1 MKNRILREYIESLK
15 EDNELDYIFP
25 ILLQAMGFRIVS
37 TPRNSK
43 GQPQHGKDI
52 VAIGYDT
59 DNILY
64 RWYFELKGNGAKD
77 ITTTNFNTADGVRD
91 SLLEAKDVAYDCLS
105 IPKFDELPVKIVFV
119 HNGILQA
126 NADPAFNGF
135 IKNNYSD
142 VNFERWDIERL
153 TLLFSEHLFEEC
165 IFADDVCYTL
175 FKKVLVM
182 LDAPGW
188 NTNDIDRIIDSF
200 LTRCP
205 MSKTPNKRI
214 VNKTFAGLNLILAI
228 IFKNC
233 EECGNLLPAK
243 WSSER
248 IILKTWSWILQ
259 NKVENRK
266 IYYNNFMKIY
276 DLHITIYDSYI
287 HKLLPMA
294 LSYKGLYQ
302 PMGTYSERVCYPL
315 RCYDFLNDLLYY
327 YLSTEW
333 FGYEDIPTRNDQLRI
348 VINIIKQN
356 SGFDVPLLDNHSIT
370 LVLLTRF
377 VWACGQPEDESVIKD
392 YFEYIDRLCANVILR
407 HKRQNIFPEFYNNI
421 KEVCASMFKKSE
433 DYVDSSSMYLLVL
446 VEILAFFR
454 QKTNYKYLRK
464 EINASKVNLQIPLPI
479 FDEDL
484 EVNLFDH
491 HLHNEMCV
499 KSSICLP
506 DTLEAFLKTFKIK
519 YKPISFRTKKIG
531 LSPLLLLAHI
541 HYKTEF
547 FPNFV
552 DFGFLET

>member
-59 DNILY
+59 NNIIH

-77 ITTTNFNTADGVRD
+77 ITTTNFYAEDGVRD
-91 SLLEAKDVAYDCLS
+91 SLLEAKDVAYDCQS

-126 NADPAFNGF
+126 NAEPAFNGF

-188 NTNDIDRIIDSF
+188 NTNDIDRIIDIF

-243 WSSER
+243 WSSDR

-348 VINIIKQN
+348 VTNIIKQN

-479 FDEDL
+479 FDEYL

-519 YKPISFRTKKIG
+519 YKPISFRTEKIG

>member
-59 DNILY
+59 NNIIY

-77 ITTTNFNTADGVRD
+77 ITTTNFYAEDGVRD
-91 SLLEAKDVAYDCLS
+91 SLLEAKDVAYDCQS

-126 NADPAFNGF
+126 NAEPAFNGF

-188 NTNDIDRIIDSF
+188 NTNDIDRIIDIF

-205 MSKTPNKRI
+205 ISKTPNKRI

-266 IYYNNFMKIY
+266 IYYDNFMKIY
-276 DLHITIYDSYI
+276 DLHITIYGSYI

-302 PMGTYSERVCYPL
+302 PMGTFSERVCYPL

-348 VINIIKQN
+348 VTNIIKQN

-377 VWACGQPEDESVIKD
+377 VWASGQPEDKSVIKD

-454 QKTNYKYLRK
+454 RKTNYKYLRK

-479 FDEDL
+479 FDEYL

-519 YKPISFRTKKIG
+519 YKPISFRCNMWMLLIVKL
-531 LSPLLLLAHI
+531 LSFKRYNYPF
-541 HYKTEF
+541 YKCRE
-547 FPNFV
+547 N
-552 DFGFLET
+552 E

>member
-59 DNILY
+59 NNIIY

-77 ITTTNFNTADGVRD
+77 ITTTNFYAEDGVRD
-91 SLLEAKDVAYDCLS
+91 SLLEAKDVAYDCQS

-126 NADPAFNGF
+126 NAEPAFNGF

-175 FKKVLVM
+175 FKNVLVM

-188 NTNDIDRIIDSF
+188 NTNDIDRIIDIF

-205 MSKTPNKRI
+205 ISKTRNKRI

-266 IYYNNFMKIY
+266 IYYDNFMKIY

-327 YLSTEW
+327 YLSSEL
-333 FGYEDIPTRNDQLRI
+333 FEHENMPTHNDQLRI

-392 YFEYIDRLCANVILR
+392 YFEYIDRLCTNVILR

-454 QKTNYKYLRK
+454 RKTNYKYLRK

-479 FDEDL
+479 FDENL

-519 YKPISFRTKKIG
+519 YKPISFRTEKIG
-531 LSPLLLLAHI
+531 LGPLLLLAHI

>member
-59 DNILY
+59 NNIIY

-77 ITTTNFNTADGVRD
+77 ITTTNFYAEDGVRD
-91 SLLEAKDVAYDCLS
+91 SLLEAKDVAYDCQS

-126 NADPAFNGF
+126 NAEPAFNGF

-188 NTNDIDRIIDSF
+188 NTNDIDRIIDIF
-200 LTRCP
+200 WTRCP
-205 MSKTPNKRI
+205 ISKTPNKRI

-266 IYYNNFMKIY
+266 IYYDNFMKIY

-302 PMGTYSERVCYPL
+302 PMGTFSERVCYPL

-348 VINIIKQN
+348 VTNIIKQN

-392 YFEYIDRLCANVILR
+392 YFEYIDRLCTNVILR

-454 QKTNYKYLRK
+454 RKTNYKYLRK

-479 FDEDL
+479 FDEYL

-519 YKPISFRTKKIG
+519 YKPISFRTEKID

>member
-91 SLLEAKDVAYDCLS
+91 SLLEAKDVAYECQS

-126 NADPAFNGF
+126 NAEPAFNGF
-135 IKNNYSD
+135 IKREFSD
-142 VNFERWDIERL
+142 GNFERWDIERL

-165 IFADDVCYTL
+165 IFADDACYTL

-188 NTNDIDRIIDSF
+188 NTNDVDRIIDIF

-205 MSKTPNKRI
+205 ISKTPNKRI
-214 VNKTFAGLNLILAI
+214 VNKTFAGLNLFLAI

-233 EECGNLLPAK
+233 KECDNLLPAK
-243 WSSER
+243 WSSDR

-259 NKVENRK
+259 NKVENRE
-266 IYYNNFMKIY
+266 IYYNNFMNIY

-294 LSYKGLYQ
+294 LTYKGLYQ

-333 FGYEDIPTRNDQLRI
+333 FEYEDMPSRNDQLRI
-348 VINIIKQN
+348 VTNIIKQN

-377 VWACGQPEDESVIKD
+377 VWGCGQPEDESVIKD
-392 YFEYIDRLCANVILR
+392 FFEYIDRLCANVILR
-407 HKRQNIFPEFYNNI
+407 HKRQNIFPEFYNNV

-464 EINASKVNLQIPLPI
+464 EIKASKVNLQIPLPI
-479 FDEDL
+479 FDEYL

-547 FPNFV
+547 FPYFV

>member
-77 ITTTNFNTADGVRD
+77 ITTTNFNAADGVRD
-91 SLLEAKDVAYDCLS
+91 SLLEAKDVAYECQS

-126 NADPAFNGF
+126 NAEPAFNGF
-135 IKNNYSD
+135 IKREFSD
-142 VNFERWDIERL
+142 GNFERWDIERL

-165 IFADDVCYTL
+165 IFADDACYTL

-188 NTNDIDRIIDSF
+188 NTNDVDRIIDIF

-205 MSKTPNKRI
+205 ISKTPNKRI
-214 VNKTFAGLNLILAI
+214 VNKTFAGLNLFLAI

-233 EECGNLLPAK
+233 KECDNLLPAK
-243 WSSER
+243 WSSDR

-333 FGYEDIPTRNDQLRI
+333 FEYEDMPSRSDQLRI
-348 VINIIKQN
+348 VTNIIKQN

-377 VWACGQPEDESVIKD
+377 VWAWGQPEDESVIKD
-392 YFEYIDRLCANVILR
+392 FFEYIDRLCANVILR
-407 HKRQNIFPEFYNNI
+407 HKRQNIFPEFYNNV

-464 EINASKVNLQIPLPI
+464 EIKASKVNLQIPLPI
-479 FDEDL
+479 FDEYL

>member
-59 DNILY
+59 NNIIY

-77 ITTTNFNTADGVRD
+77 ITTTNFYAEDGVRD
-91 SLLEAKDVAYDCLS
+91 SLLEAKDVAYDCQS

-126 NADPAFNGF
+126 NAEPAFNGF

-153 TLLFSEHLFEEC
+153 ILLFSEHLFEEC

-188 NTNDIDRIIDSF
+188 NTNDIDRIIDIF
-200 LTRCP
+200 LTCCP
-205 MSKTPNKRI
+205 ISKTPNKRI

-266 IYYNNFMKIY
+266 IYYDNFMKIY

-302 PMGTYSERVCYPL
+302 PMGTFSERVCYPL

-348 VINIIKQN
+348 VTNIIKQN

-392 YFEYIDRLCANVILR
+392 YFEYIDRLCTNVILR

-454 QKTNYKYLRK
+454 RKTNYKYLRK

-479 FDEDL
+479 FDEYL

-519 YKPISFRTKKIG
+519 YKPISFRTEKID

>member
-59 DNILY
+59 NNIIY

-77 ITTTNFNTADGVRD
+77 ITTTNFYAEDGVRD
-91 SLLEAKDVAYDCLS
+91 SLLEAKDVAYDCQS

-126 NADPAFNGF
+126 NAEPAFNGF

-153 TLLFSEHLFEEC
+153 ILLFSEHLFEEC

-188 NTNDIDRIIDSF
+188 NTNDIDRIIDIF

-205 MSKTPNKRI
+205 ISKTPNKRI

-266 IYYNNFMKIY
+266 IYYDNFMKIY

-302 PMGTYSERVCYPL
+302 PMGTFSERVCYPL

-348 VINIIKQN
+348 VTNIIKQN

-392 YFEYIDRLCANVILR
+392 YFEYIDRLCTNVILR

-454 QKTNYKYLRK
+454 RKTNYKYLRK

-479 FDEDL
+479 FDEYL

-519 YKPISFRTKKIG
+519 YKPISFRTEKID

>member
-91 SLLEAKDVAYDCLS
+91 SLLEAKDVAYECQS

-126 NADPAFNGF
+126 NAEPAFNGF
-135 IKNNYSD
+135 IKREFSD
-142 VNFERWDIERL
+142 GNFERWDIERL

-165 IFADDVCYTL
+165 IFADDACYTL

-188 NTNDIDRIIDSF
+188 NTNDVDRIIDIF

-205 MSKTPNKRI
+205 ISKTPNKRI
-214 VNKTFAGLNLILAI
+214 VNKTFAGLNLFLAI

-233 EECGNLLPAK
+233 KECDNLLPAK
-243 WSSER
+243 WSSDR

-259 NKVENRK
+259 NKVENRE
-266 IYYNNFMKIY
+266 IYYNNFMNIY

-294 LSYKGLYQ
+294 LTYKGLYQ

-333 FGYEDIPTRNDQLRI
+333 FEYEDMPSRNDQLRI
-348 VINIIKQN
+348 VTNIIKQN

-377 VWACGQPEDESVIKD
+377 VWGCGQPEDESVIKD
-392 YFEYIDRLCANVILR
+392 FFEYIDRLCANVILR
-407 HKRQNIFPEFYNNI
+407 HKRQNIFPEFYNNV

-454 QKTNYKYLRK
+454 QKTNYKYLGK
-464 EINASKVNLQIPLPI
+464 EIKASKVNLQIPLPI
-479 FDEDL
+479 FDEYL

>member
-91 SLLEAKDVAYDCLS
+91 SLLEAKDVAYECQS

-126 NADPAFNGF
+126 NAEPAFNGF
-135 IKNNYSD
+135 IKREFSD
-142 VNFERWDIERL
+142 GNFERWDIERL

-165 IFADDVCYTL
+165 IFADDACYTL

-188 NTNDIDRIIDSF
+188 NTNDVDRIIDIF

-205 MSKTPNKRI
+205 ISKTPNKRI
-214 VNKTFAGLNLILAI
+214 VNKTFAGLNLFLAI

-233 EECGNLLPAK
+233 KECDNLLPAK
-243 WSSER
+243 WSSDR

-259 NKVENRK
+259 NKVENRE
-266 IYYNNFMKIY
+266 IYYNNFMNIY

-294 LSYKGLYQ
+294 LTYKGLYQ

-333 FGYEDIPTRNDQLRI
+333 FEYEDMPSRNDQLRI
-348 VINIIKQN
+348 VTNIIKQN

-377 VWACGQPEDESVIKD
+377 VWGCGQPEDESVIKD
-392 YFEYIDRLCANVILR
+392 FFEYIDRLCANVILR
-407 HKRQNIFPEFYNNI
+407 HKRQNIFPEFYNNV

-446 VEILAFFR
+446 VEILAFFVKKR
-454 QKTNYKYLRK
+454 I
-464 EINASKVNLQIPLPI
+464 INI
-479 FDEDL
+479 
-484 EVNLFDH
+484 
-491 HLHNEMCV
+491 
-499 KSSICLP
+499 
-506 DTLEAFLKTFKIK
+506 
-519 YKPISFRTKKIG
+519 
-531 LSPLLLLAHI
+531 
-541 HYKTEF
+541 
-547 FPNFV
+547 
-552 DFGFLET
+552 

>member
-91 SLLEAKDVAYDCLS
+91 SLLEAKDVAYECQS

-126 NADPAFNGF
+126 NAEPAFNGF
-135 IKNNYSD
+135 IKREFSD
-142 VNFERWDIERL
+142 GNFERWDIERL

-165 IFADDVCYTL
+165 IFADDACYTL

-188 NTNDIDRIIDSF
+188 NTNDVDRIIDIF

-205 MSKTPNKRI
+205 ISKTPNKRI
-214 VNKTFAGLNLILAI
+214 VNKTFAGLNLFLAI

-233 EECGNLLPAK
+233 KECDNLLPAK
-243 WSSER
+243 WSSDR

-259 NKVENRK
+259 NKVEHRE
-266 IYYNNFMKIY
+266 IYYNNFMNIY

-294 LSYKGLYQ
+294 LTYKGLYQ
-302 PMGTYSERVCYPL
+302 PIGTYSERVCYPL

-333 FGYEDIPTRNDQLRI
+333 FEYEDMPSRNDQLRI
-348 VINIIKQN
+348 VTNIIKQN

-377 VWACGQPEDESVIKD
+377 VWGCGQPEDESVIKD
-392 YFEYIDRLCANVILR
+392 FFEYIDRLCANVILR
-407 HKRQNIFPEFYNNI
+407 HKRQNIFPEFYNNV

-464 EINASKVNLQIPLPI
+464 EIKASKVNLQIPLPI
-479 FDEDL
+479 FDEYL

>member
-91 SLLEAKDVAYDCLS
+91 SLLEAKDVAYECQS

-126 NADPAFNGF
+126 NAEPAFNGF
-135 IKNNYSD
+135 IKREFSD
-142 VNFERWDIERL
+142 GNFERWDIERL

-165 IFADDVCYTL
+165 IFADDACYTL

-188 NTNDIDRIIDSF
+188 NTNDVDRIIDIF

-205 MSKTPNKRI
+205 ISKTPNKRN
-214 VNKTFAGLNLILAI
+214 VNKTFAGLNLFLAI

-233 EECGNLLPAK
+233 KECDNLLPAK
-243 WSSER
+243 WSSDR

-259 NKVENRK
+259 NKVENRE
-266 IYYNNFMKIY
+266 IYYNNFMNIY

-294 LSYKGLYQ
+294 LTYKGLYQ

-333 FGYEDIPTRNDQLRI
+333 FEYEDMPSRNDQLRI

-377 VWACGQPEDESVIKD
+377 VWGCGQPEDESVIKD
-392 YFEYIDRLCANVILR
+392 FFEYIDRLCANVILR
-407 HKRQNIFPEFYNNI
+407 HKRQNIFPEFYNNV

-454 QKTNYKYLRK
+454 QKMNYKYLRK
-464 EINASKVNLQIPLPI
+464 EIKASKVNLQIPLPI
-479 FDEDL
+479 FDEYL

>member
-59 DNILY
+59 NNIIY

-77 ITTTNFNTADGVRD
+77 ITTTNFYTEDGVRD
-91 SLLEAKDVAYDCLS
+91 SLLEAKDVAYDCQS

-126 NADPAFNGF
+126 NAEPAFNGF

-188 NTNDIDRIIDSF
+188 NTNDIDRIIDIF

-205 MSKTPNKRI
+205 ISKTPNKRI

-266 IYYNNFMKIY
+266 IYYDNFMKIY

-302 PMGTYSERVCYPL
+302 PMGTFSERVCYPL

-348 VINIIKQN
+348 VTNIIKQN

-377 VWACGQPEDESVIKD
+377 VWASGQPEDKSVIKD

-454 QKTNYKYLRK
+454 RKTNYKYLRK

-479 FDEDL
+479 FDEYL

-519 YKPISFRTKKIG
+519 YKPISFRTEKID

>member
-59 DNILY
+59 NNIIY
-64 RWYFELKGNGAKD
+64 RWYFDLKGNGAKD
-77 ITTTNFNTADGVRD
+77 ITTTNFYAEDGVRD
-91 SLLEAKDVAYDCLS
+91 SLLEAKDVAYDCQS

-119 HNGILQA
+119 HNGILLA
-126 NADPAFNGF
+126 NAEPAFNGF

-188 NTNDIDRIIDSF
+188 NTNDIDRIIDIF

-205 MSKTPNKRI
+205 ISKTPNKRI
-214 VNKTFAGLNLILAI
+214 VNKTFADLNLILAI

-266 IYYNNFMKIY
+266 IYYDNFMKIY
-276 DLHITIYDSYI
+276 DIHITIYDSYI

-302 PMGTYSERVCYPL
+302 PMGTFSERVCYPL

-348 VINIIKQN
+348 VTNIIKQN

-377 VWACGQPEDESVIKD
+377 VWASGQPEDKSVIKD

-454 QKTNYKYLRK
+454 RKTNYKYLRK

-479 FDEDL
+479 FDEYL

-519 YKPISFRTKKIG
+519 YKPISFRTEKID

>member
-59 DNILY
+59 NNIIY

-77 ITTTNFNTADGVRD
+77 ITTTNFYAEDGVRD
-91 SLLEAKDVAYDCLS
+91 SLLEAKDVAYDCQS

-126 NADPAFNGF
+126 NAEPAFNGF

-188 NTNDIDRIIDSF
+188 NTNDIDRIIDIF

-205 MSKTPNKRI
+205 ISKTPNKRI

-243 WSSER
+243 WSSDR

-287 HKLLPMA
+287 QKLLPMA

-348 VINIIKQN
+348 VTNIIKQN

-479 FDEDL
+479 FDEYL

-506 DTLEAFLKTFKIK
+506 DTLEAFLKIFKIK
-519 YKPISFRTKKIG
+519 YKPISFRTEKIG